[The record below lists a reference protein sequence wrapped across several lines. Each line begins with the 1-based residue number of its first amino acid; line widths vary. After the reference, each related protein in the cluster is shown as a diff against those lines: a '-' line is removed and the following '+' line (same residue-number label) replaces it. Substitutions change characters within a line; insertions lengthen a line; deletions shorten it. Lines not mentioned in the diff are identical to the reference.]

1 MEKRKKLT
9 ATLDST
15 NCNKTRCYEK
25 NPKSVEG
32 ECEEVK
38 EGGRE
43 REREGEF
50 NHNFSSQRREATVAN
65 MNYGMISGCK
75 MEINPGDYTAH
86 SM

>member
-1 MEKRKKLT
+1 MFT

-43 REREGEF
+43 RERERG
-50 NHNFSSQRREATVAN
+50 SSIITSHPRGGRQQLQT
-65 MNYGMISGCK
+65 
-75 MEINPGDYTAH
+75 
-86 SM
+86 